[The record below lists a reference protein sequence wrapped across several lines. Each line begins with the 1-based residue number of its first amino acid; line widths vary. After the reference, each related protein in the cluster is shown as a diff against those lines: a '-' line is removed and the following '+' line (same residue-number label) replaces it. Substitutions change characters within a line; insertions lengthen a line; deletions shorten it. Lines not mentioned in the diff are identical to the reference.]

1 MSTCEAEYKALAE
14 AVKEAM
20 YLQKLIKDMKIQAQ
34 SPMKIYVDNQAAI
47 TISENPALHKR
58 TKHISANFNF
68 VREAVMEDEIITLEH
83 ISSERNLADVFTKP
97 LIGNKFH
104 SHVRTMLMKHQVEE
118 EC

>member
-1 MSTCEAEYKALAE
+1 MSTCEAEFKALAE

-20 YLQKLIKDMKIQAQ
+20 YLQKLIQDMKIPVDKQ
-34 SPMKIYVDNQAAI
+34 MKIFVDNQAAI

-68 VREAVMEDEIITLEH
+68 VREAIREDKVIRLQH
-83 ISSERNLADVFTKP
+83 INTENNTADIFTKP

-104 SHVRTMLMKHQVEE
+104 RHVRSMLVKYQVEE